1 MERPVSSTVTLQS
14 IISRR
19 AEILALAAHYGAT
32 NVRVFGSVSRNEA
45 RPTSDI
51 DLLIKMDETRSLLD
65 YIALMQDLEDLL
77 GRRIDLV
84 IEPDLHPAI
93 RERVLAEALPV

>member
-1 MERPVSSTVTLQS
+1 MEMPGSATTTLQS
-14 IISRR
+14 IGAHR
-19 AEILALAAHYGAT
+19 AEILELAARYGAT
-32 NVRVFGSVSRNEA
+32 NVRVFGSVARGEA

-51 DLLIKMDETRSLLD
+51 DLLITIDETRSLLD

>member
-1 MERPVSSTVTLQS
+1 METSGSATATLQS
-14 IISRR
+14 IGSHR
-19 AEILALAAHYGAT
+19 AEILELAARYGAT
-32 NVRVFGSVSRNEA
+32 NVRVFGSVVRGEA

-51 DLLIKMDETRSLLD
+51 DLLITIDETRSLLD